1 MKILVLVSLLEA
13 ALIKKLREYDFG
25 EFKVIKQDKEP
36 RRVVIGGSEYL
47 KEEDG
52 MTLDYGKDYGKD
64 LNLKK

>member
-1 MKILVLVSLLEA
+1 MRILVLVSLLEA

-52 MTLDYGKDYGKD
+52 MTLENGKGNDKSI
-64 LNLKK
+64 K

>member
-1 MKILVLVSLLEA
+1 MKILVLVSPLEA

-25 EFKVIKQDKEP
+25 EFKVVKQDKEP

-52 MTLDYGKDYGKD
+52 MALDYGKDYGKGQPT
-64 LNLKK
+64 